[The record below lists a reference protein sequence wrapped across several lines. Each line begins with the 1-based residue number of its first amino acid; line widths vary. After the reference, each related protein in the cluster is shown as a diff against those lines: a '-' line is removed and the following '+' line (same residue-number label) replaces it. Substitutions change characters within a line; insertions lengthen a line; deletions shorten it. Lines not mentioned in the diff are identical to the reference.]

1 MDDEAKM
8 SLRFNPQYEKIMPR
22 MSKEE
27 FDELK
32 ISIETEGQ
40 HYPIIANENLEIL
53 DGHHRFRACVE
64 LQIEPDFEVR
74 KFEDKLIEKKFVIES
89 NLRRRHLT
97 SFQLVEL
104 GVPLLEIEKKLAK
117 KRQVQGGKKGRE
129 IQLGLASKSTS
140 PSIKKGKASAIVAK
154 KIGLSTRTFERGK
167 KIFEKASEEEKQK
180 LREGK
185 KSISKAYNDL
195 FYSKSKNKLQ
205 DNNIENSMLVRSKSQ
220 KNIKKILELLIEINN
235 IGFICPL
242 CGNKI
247 LECRDCHNS
256 MHLIIEKMKLI

>member
-1 MDDEAKM
+1 M
-8 SLRFNPQYEKIMPR
+8 SLCVNPQYEKIMPR

-32 ISIETEGQ
+32 KSIRTEGQ

-104 GVPLLEIEKKLAK
+104 GIPLLEIEKKLAK
-117 KRQVQGGKKGRE
+117 KRQVHGGKKGRD
-129 IQLGLASKSTS
+129 IQLGLVSKNAL
-140 PSIKKGKASAIVAK
+140 PSIKKGKATTIVAK
-154 KIGLSTRTFERGK
+154 KIGLSTRIFERGK
-167 KIFEKASEEEKQK
+167 KIVEKASEEEKQK
-180 LREGK
+180 LRDGK
-185 KSISKAYNDL
+185 KSISKAYKDL
-195 FYSKSKNKLQ
+195 FHP
-205 DNNIENSMLVRSKSQ
+205 ESKSQ
-220 KNIKKILELLIEINN
+220 SPEIHLENTILENSNSKKSSKKLLELLKQINN
-235 IGFICPL
+235 MGFICPL

-247 LECRDCHNS
+247 LECSGCHNS
-256 MHLIIEKMKLI
+256 IQLLIEEVK